1 MLVCLIEKED
11 IKREI
16 TMENKTISKQFKYN
30 PSDFPDGIKEDMQL
44 VYDILNNKKTDISIS
59 HAVQSLY
66 FEIKTSIKFG
76 EIDAIEGKNM
86 QQYFLE
92 LVDW

>member
-1 MLVCLIEKED
+1 
-11 IKREI
+11 
-16 TMENKTISKQFKYN
+16 MENTKAIRNQFKYN

-44 VYDILNNKKTDISIS
+44 VYDILNKKVTDISIS
-59 HAVQSLY
+59 CAIQSLY

-76 EIDAIEGKNM
+76 EIDAIEGKNI